1 MLAFV
6 SLVVIIHAGMQ
17 SYVAWWAIRN
27 FPGLRIGLGA
37 LSLFILLGA
46 AGLPFSLYC
55 LRAFRG
61 AWTERLAYAGFLWLG
76 SVFIALTATVLGDL
90 AVLSAPAARPWAK
103 TSVLGVT
110 AAACLWA
117 VCNASRPPVISDI
130 DVPIPGLSADL
141 DGFTVVQLSDLHLG
155 VTVSLEKF
163 SQIVAQVDALKPDLI
178 VMTGDI
184 FDAGLRDD
192 GAVERIGAG
201 LKAGHG
207 VLAVM
212 GNHEF
217 YHGVEVSSRTFA
229 GMGARLLRN
238 EVATLPGGLQV
249 AGVDDVRTAGLSAE
263 DVAAVLAKLDPA
275 RPSLFLCHQ
284 PLGFDVAARAGVGLM
299 LSGHTHAGQIFP
311 FGLIVRL
318 FYPRFNGLYREGRS
332 SLYVTSGA
340 GQWGP
345 PMRLFTRAE
354 IVRFTL
360 RAALQK

>member
-1 MLAFV
+1 MLPLLAFV
-6 SLVVIIHAGMQ
+6 FLVVVIHAGMQ
-17 SYVAWWAIRN
+17 SYVAFWLVRN
-27 FPGLRIGLGA
+27 FAGFPLGFGA
-37 LSLFILLGA
+37 LRLFILISA
-46 AGLPFSLYC
+46 AGFPFSMYC

-61 AWTERLAYAGFLWLG
+61 AWAEWLAYAGFLWLG
-76 SVFIALTATVLGDL
+76 AVFIALTATVLGDL
-90 AVLSAPAARPWAK
+90 AVLIAPSARSWAK
-103 TSVLGVT
+103 SPVLGVA
-110 AAACLWA
+110 AAACLWS
-117 VCNASRPPVISDI
+117 VYNASRPPVVKDI

-163 SQIVAQVDALKPDLI
+163 SRIVAQVDALKPDLI

-201 LKAGHG
+201 LRAGHG
-207 VLAVM
+207 ILAVL

-238 EVATLPGGLQV
+238 EVVTLPGGLQV
-249 AGVDDVRTAGLSAE
+249 AGVDDVRTARLSAA
-263 DVAAVLAKLDPA
+263 DVAAVLSNLDPA
-275 RPSLFLCHQ
+275 RPSLFLSHQ
-284 PLGFDVAARAGVGLM
+284 PLGFDVAVRAGVGLM
-299 LSGHTHAGQIFP
+299 LSGHTHEGQIFP

-318 FYPRFNGLYREGRS
+318 FYPRFSGLYREGRS
-332 SLYVTSGA
+332 NLYVTSGA

-354 IVRFTL
+354 IVRLTL
-360 RAALQK
+360 HGA